1 MCNDYYIESFMAN
14 WMSKCQMTKQACS
27 IVFSY
32 ELEDNTLQYMINATF
47 NYIKVK
53 HQIWK
58 LNYAKKRPYL

>member
-1 MCNDYYIESFMAN
+1 
-14 WMSKCQMTKQACS
+14 MSKCQMTKQACS

-53 HQIWK
+53 HLI
-58 LNYAKKRPYL
+58 